1 MPKLSNNNLT
11 SPAVNKSFRSRQ
23 DNKNMKKEFIFP
35 LIVGLVLGALVM
47 VFWQFNAR
55 LNAQMTKVSQLEQA
69 TAQNSKAVTD
79 IVSFIQQATNQAG
92 AAQNTGATQ

>member
-1 MPKLSNNNLT
+1 MPKIINNNLT

-35 LIVGLVLGALVM
+35 LIVGLILGALVM

-55 LNAQMTKVSQLEQA
+55 LSVQMAKVSQLEQA

-79 IVSFIQQATNQAG
+79 IVSFIQQATNAQGANQPAG
-92 AAQNTGATQ
+92 AAQ